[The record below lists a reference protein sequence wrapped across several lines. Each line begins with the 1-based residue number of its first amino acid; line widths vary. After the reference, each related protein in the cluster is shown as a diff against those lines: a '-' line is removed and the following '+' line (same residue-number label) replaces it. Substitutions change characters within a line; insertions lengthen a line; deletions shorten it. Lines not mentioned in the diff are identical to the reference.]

1 MTTTPSRVLPE
12 RASSQRAFMASSSLL
27 MPASSMAQR
36 GCLLSSSLV
45 FAVAVGEL
53 KGIAET
59 LGDIDVSWG

>member
-12 RASSQRAFMASSSLL
+12 RASSQRPFMASSS
-27 MPASSMAQR
+27 QR